1 MGEEI
6 DLECID
12 RVLKDNE
19 LAALYLE
26 RTWLLQAEPRRPLG
40 RLRRP
45 PSLARRAVLSA
56 RRDKSRRSGKR
67 AIPGAVVR
75 NDEAAAHIL
84 EGAHLSDSAF
94 SSSGDEGDGCTA
106 RERPPPLLDPL
117 ELPGADD
124 VRTGGCGDSEDE
136 TTQAT
141 APLPSGD
148 DAAHILLMLGSGGSG
163 GARTCAF
170 CATGEVAPLSGPEAC
185 VLWRCQL
192 CGQQACHEQ
201 CCKGRIEGVW
211 GADLGAPKHACPT
224 CCEKHKVAVQAE
236 ANTLR
241 KELEAAVA
249 DVVAREPLATRLA
262 ALRQRERGLASDD
275 ALALLE

>member
-1 MGEEI
+1 
-6 DLECID
+6 
-12 RVLKDNE
+12 
-19 LAALYLE
+19 
-26 RTWLLQAEPRRPLG
+26 
-40 RLRRP
+40 
-45 PSLARRAVLSA
+45 
-56 RRDKSRRSGKR
+56 
-67 AIPGAVVR
+67 
-75 NDEAAAHIL
+75 
-84 EGAHLSDSAF
+84 LSDSAF

-106 RERPPPLLDPL
+106 RGRPPPLLDPL

-275 ALALLE
+275 ALALLQHSLRLVVRVARRQGIAPSPGVDKYLLAQVACLRGGEMLRAQLPQLTPPLGESEPQCEVAPHRRVPLGTVTAVELRLSLPWPRTL